1 MGLALRGMLAAT
13 VPLTCVA
20 CECAGASTFSEQS
33 PPVTTGLID
42 PPGAVSKL
50 QATALS
56 AGSVRLDW
64 ESPTDSGGLPVIGH
78 LVRRGRQDNMASS
91 DMVSE
96 GFGLAACRVAARP
109 LTCYPSMVGCT
120 GNVCGMGADC
130 GRAGHFTSNRGTAS
144 GLHVP
149 VCRASCP
156 TCRAPGAASALTLN
170 HVPPPRLLPSR
181 KLGLAPS
188 LQPRRHYISTCGMV
202 RRHVACGCGCVTIA

>member
-1 MGLALRGMLAAT
+1 MGLALRGMLSVT
-13 VPLTCVA
+13 VPLTCAA

-91 DMVSE
+91 DMVSI
-96 GFGLAACRVAARP
+96 GFGGLSCGSAATNVLSIDGRVYRER
-109 LTCYPSMVGCT
+109 LWHG
-120 GNVCGMGADC
+120 
-130 GRAGHFTSNRGTAS
+130 GRLWQGRT
-144 GLHVP
+144 LH
-149 VCRASCP
+149 
-156 TCRAPGAASALTLN
+156 
-170 HVPPPRLLPSR
+170 
-181 KLGLAPS
+181 
-188 LQPRRHYISTCGMV
+188 
-202 RRHVACGCGCVTIA
+202 

>member
-42 PPGAVSKL
+42 PPGAVSEL

-91 DMVSE
+91 DMVSI
-96 GFGLAACRVAARP
+96 GFGGLSCGSTATNVLSIDGRVYRERWWHAWQIVAGPDTSLAIGALLPGSTYQFAVRP
-109 LTCYPSMVGCT
+109 AL
-120 GNVCGMGADC
+120 
-130 GRAGHFTSNRGTAS
+130 R
-144 GLHVP
+144 
-149 VCRASCP
+149 
-156 TCRAPGAASALTLN
+156 CRAPGAASALTLN

>member
-1 MGLALRGMLAAT
+1 MGLALRGMLSVT
-13 VPLTCVA
+13 VPLTCAA

-42 PPGAVSKL
+42 PPGAVSEL

-120 GNVCGMGADC
+120 GNVGGML
-130 GRAGHFTSNRGTAS
+130 GRLWQGQT
-144 GLHVP
+144 LH
-149 VCRASCP
+149 
-156 TCRAPGAASALTLN
+156 
-170 HVPPPRLLPSR
+170 
-181 KLGLAPS
+181 
-188 LQPRRHYISTCGMV
+188 
-202 RRHVACGCGCVTIA
+202 